1 MICSLPTKCCPILG
15 FHLSC
20 PEYFS
25 FAFCLYC
32 SFLSSCSWNFFS
44 CAITLGLSPL
54 LIALSISMDKSMPYS
69 SLTIFTAY
77 LVWSICLNSSCIL
90 ALSLVKSCICFSR
103 LDISFCQS
111 LNFMADVP
119 VNFSMVFL
127 ALWYLSISFL

>member
-1 MICSLPTKCCPILG
+1 MFYFFSQIVRRPL
-15 FHLSC
+15 HNYLSC

-54 LIALSISMDKSMPYS
+54 LIALSISMDRSIPYS

-77 LVWSICLNSSCIL
+77 LIWSICLNSSCTL
-90 ALSLVKSCICFSR
+90 ALSSVKFCISFSR
-103 LDISFCQS
+103 LDIYFCQS
-111 LNFMADVP
+111 RNFIADVP

-127 ALWYLSISFL
+127 ALRYLSISFL

>member
-1 MICSLPTKCCPILG
+1 MAY
-15 FHLSC
+15 LSC
-20 PEYFS
+20 SVYFS

-54 LIALSISMDKSMPYS
+54 LIALSISMDRSIPYS

-77 LVWSICLNSSCIL
+77 LIWSICLNSSCTL
-90 ALSLVKSCICFSR
+90 ALSSVKSCISFSR
-103 LDISFCQS
+103 FDISFCQS
-111 LNFMADVP
+111 RNFIDDVP

-127 ALWYLSISFL
+127 ALWYLSISFLCEL